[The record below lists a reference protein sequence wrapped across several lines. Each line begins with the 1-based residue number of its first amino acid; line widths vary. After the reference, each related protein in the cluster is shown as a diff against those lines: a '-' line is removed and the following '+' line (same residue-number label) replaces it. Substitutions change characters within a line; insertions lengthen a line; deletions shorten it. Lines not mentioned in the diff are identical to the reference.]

1 MVFKNKVHAL
11 LLGAAGAALLVILS
25 VATVYVSYFSSHIVV
40 NQEKWG
46 QFGDYFGGILNPIL
60 SFMAFVA
67 VLYNVKFGVS
77 AEERS
82 EIRHRE
88 QLTEQRLFQLLGLM
102 GDAVERS
109 KIVVS
114 GATVSDFETHVGR
127 QAQHSA
133 VSDLSIILLKEAQR
147 VQSMPYIEVYGVLKL
162 RYRSWRVRCWGG
174 IGQYLDSAFLVLDYI
189 ARDTSLS
196 SDFKRF
202 ALNAL
207 RVQMTENERLSL
219 WYAALFTAEYSQ
231 FLKPM
236 FDAGFVDGRHGSLKD
251 LISPWRDELM
261 SAALS
266 AGEHPLQRN
275 QSPQKQSM
283 SSAK

>member
-1 MVFKNKVHAL
+1 MIRNKFYVFL
-11 LLGAAGAALLVILS
+11 LAAGGAALLVIFS
-25 VATVYVSYFSSHIVV
+25 VATIYVNYFSTHIVV
-40 NQEKWG
+40 DQEKWG
-46 QFGDYFGGILNPIL
+46 QFGDYFGGVLNPIL

-67 VLYNVKFGVS
+67 VLYNVKFGVG

-88 QLTEQRLFQLLGLM
+88 QLTEQRLFQLLSLM
-102 GDAVERS
+102 GAAVERS

-114 GATVSDFETHVGR
+114 GATVAEFETHVGR

-133 VSDLSIILLKEAQR
+133 VSDLSVILAKEAQR
-147 VQSMPYIEVYGVLKL
+147 VQSIPYLELYGALKL
-162 RYRSWRVRCWGG
+162 QYRTWRVRCWGG
-174 IGQYLDSAFLVLDYI
+174 VGQYLDSAFLVLDYI

-196 SDFKRF
+196 SSFKTF
-202 ALNAL
+202 ALSAL

-236 FDAGFVDGRHGSLKD
+236 FDAGFVDGRHGSLRD

-261 SAALS
+261 AAALS
-266 AGEHPLQRN
+266 VGEHPLHTN